1 MKPIAGIEAPEI
13 SEAEIVHRWDVATGR
28 EDRAEKTLA
37 ESRLEKGR
45 ILVVARKM
53 FPLSGRNARGWGELL
68 KRLRVDDETAR
79 RYMAL
84 AGVVGLSPQS
94 EEKPIP
100 TYAEAGITAG
110 PRSAPPKSL
119 PVAEQSAPIRAPVG
133 DDSGPLS
140 VEPMPDD
147 ERAALVERLHR
158 EDEERRQAALAP
170 LRMENRKTA
179 VSRTVSRYERVIAEL
194 NETEDDLD
202 LCTTSPSDRE
212 LIKVRAL
219 TMYWMTVRHVAR
231 LGIEPE
237 AEPSTPSTKRQLS
250 LVPGDIR

>member
-28 EDRAEKTLA
+28 EDRAEKTA
-37 ESRLEKGR
+37 HEARIEKGK
-45 ILVVARKM
+45 ILKLARDTLFK
-53 FPLSGRNARGWGELL
+53 GRGDGFAEWVQRRFKTDIRTAQNYM
-68 KRLRVDDETAR
+68 RLVEAIDEK
-79 RYMAL
+79 
-84 AGVVGLSPQS
+84 VSSNEQPP
-94 EEKPIP
+94 K
-100 TYAEAGITAG
+100 TYADAGITAG

-133 DDSGPLS
+133 DDSGPRS